1 MIEAATTVSTV
12 IDAPAEHVW
21 RTVAAGGGVHEWFG
35 AAIAS
40 CMLDGAARTCVTVDG
55 SLLSERILS
64 VDHATRTFRY
74 AIDHHPLPAARMEAA
89 IAVTDLGAASCRV
102 K

>member
-1 MIEAATTVSTV
+1 
-12 IDAPAEHVW
+12 
-21 RTVAAGGGVHEWFG
+21 
-35 AAIAS
+35 
-40 CMLDGAARTCVTVDG
+40 MLDGAARTCVTVDG

-74 AIDHHPLPAARMEAA
+74 AIDDHPLPAARMEAA

-102 K
+102 EWSARYEVAEVEAAFLNATLESLYSQGIRSLEAHCRAAA